1 MGGWAW
7 FGPLILWAISDH
19 CLCHTYITSV
29 IHGTSN
35 SNVRTGH
42 DLSFAEVRLTSGSSA
57 GPAEARVSVLTLA
70 LSCHSSGDS
79 SFILSIHVPRPHN
92 SQEVRDAA
100 IVASGSVPISRNE
113 LVQGCG
119 DLLGQ
124 PVIRWVLFVSF
135 SWKIIVFFIHPVYFC
150 LGVKILKITNKTF

>member
-1 MGGWAW
+1 MVGGWGAW

-42 DLSFAEVRLTSGSSA
+42 DLSFAEVRSTSGSFA

-92 SQEVRDAA
+92 SQEVRGAA
-100 IVASGSVPISRNE
+100 IVASGSLPISRNE
-113 LVQGCG
+113 LVQACA
-119 DLLGQ
+119 DMLGQ
-124 PVIRWVLFVSF
+124 PVIRWVFFVSF
-135 SWKIIVFFIHPVYFC
+135 SWEIMVFLF
-150 LGVKILKITNKTF
+150 LMITFVLVSRF